1 MNLTLEERTKVFD
14 KVCRLVETKHLN
26 PSMNGV
32 DWNALVKNR
41 RDPILASAEPETFE
55 KEVQSLVAALL
66 RQYGDAGNEDRLF
79 GEDMNVLEAEG
90 YDFELAGAA

>member
-1 MNLTLEERTKVFD
+1 
-14 KVCRLVETKHLN
+14 
-26 PSMNGV
+26 
-32 DWNALVKNR
+32 
-41 RDPILASAEPETFE
+41 
-55 KEVQSLVAALL
+55 VAALL